1 VGRGSSIT
9 ILAAIFAPV
18 ISAHGPIQQSPSQR
32 LTTAAN
38 GSTRRIA
45 LHTIGGTWSLPA

>member
-18 ISAHGPIQQSPSQR
+18 ISAHGPIEQSPRQR
-32 LTTAAN
+32 LTKALN
-38 GSTRRIA
+38 GSGRRIA
-45 LHTIGGTWSLPA
+45 IHTIGEP